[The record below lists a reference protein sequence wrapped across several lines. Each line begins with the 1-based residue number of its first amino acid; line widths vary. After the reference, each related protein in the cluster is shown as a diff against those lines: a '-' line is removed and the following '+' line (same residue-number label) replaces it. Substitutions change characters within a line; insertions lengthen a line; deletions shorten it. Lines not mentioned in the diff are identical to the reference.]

1 MSNQKFNSQTGYSA
15 DINNITS
22 KVRLD
27 FNTNVI
33 NPTNAILGV
42 DETATEFVL
51 IDSSKISTSTTD
63 GIKNTNLSTLN
74 GTMNGNVK
82 TYVFEKLID
91 PSVVGC
97 ENCGDIAQYYP
108 TGVNSSGQITDISVL
123 PIVNKDVIAEFE
135 ISAEAYHSFE
145 IDLVGHRRI
154 CDDSNKCYSD
164 RNFWNNYRGQVLPN
178 DYRTF
183 FSSLNNEKSKELLSA
198 YPYKIKTTDKFP
210 PYNAPSLMSGDLSKA
225 NHHVIDYNCC
235 KCCSYYEDYLAGT
248 LTILQAEKKCQ
259 DSNSYYGIDS
269 QFYNYCTKSMG
280 SVQDVGLNLTKFSID
295 DLKPNSKTIDTD
307 LSHCDLIKR
316 KLEQFGSFP
325 NPRLPNCLNSTYDNI
340 GQPTELPPGTGGG
353 CGLLIRCCAAG
364 ESEFIDNGDGTQ
376 TRICCTNGDEDP
388 CCDTTCPCA
397 ANPCGNDASG
407 RACPDADEC
416 GGNPCFSQP
425 CGTDAS
431 GNPCPLNGTCYCN
444 PSLCLSD
451 SDSDSDENDG
461 GGGGNGAGGGDGGGG
476 GGGTGGGGSGGG
488 TNCNFDQSKCYD
500 CFCNKVVSV
509 PTLAY
514 YNIVDGKH
522 AIVVVNTACT
532 PIPSQ
537 PDLCR
542 WLVRLQPRCNQSG
555 CPSGGGSKIISC
567 NEPYAVFDNL
577 TIGGTYWASVYPFG
591 SSNGSNSSCLCV
603 ADPCKFYK
611 ETLVWVGISSTLHNG
626 DVRTTT
632 GNTITNDF
640 MLGRCKNVNI
650 PNNVYKTIQTNY
662 PCDAVPLSYSD
673 SKNYC
678 YLSANTYKN
687 IFDDVSWNI
696 LGGHF
701 FATKELRDYVY
712 NQTGTV
718 HFSTSVNSNF
728 QVYKEDTKRYTIYH
742 IDKINSGGTE
752 YLLNYSYNTLTPAF
766 WDAGNA
772 YLSLGYGYSSNTA
785 AGIPKHKHSVVNRS
799 IYYDDLTSQNY
810 LSRYQITNDRYFNA
824 RYVDTTKDSTIL
836 NINISG
842 ITPKAETTVS
852 VASSTGTGT
861 SGSFITSTNFNEWP
875 LSNAKFVY
883 TATGRQS
890 SYLNSNDINWYNTS
904 TNPPLFTDLYYNT
917 ITPLEKIYN
926 PATNSSSSSTSYKQY
941 LINNGIRQDY
951 SFITDSREFKT
962 DTENYEN
969 YKFFGTLIN
978 PDTIEI
984 NNSAVIFDA
993 SGNVISGVLGAK
1005 ILYNIFESQDVNS
1018 QSDPKEV
1025 TVNAYTAGAIQNN
1038 KLVVTTS
1045 NEILNDGTLL
1055 QSYLKV
1061 PNTDING
1068 SSGKIHIKL
1077 NKKCTRLGVVIPK
1090 TYYIMFKI
1098 ISSAKGYTNSIT
1110 YDKTGSQIITPNDGG
1125 SGNVTYKYEPIQT
1138 YLSRSKPS
1146 ILKNNE
1152 FELFTIDSARFS
1164 TPDYSSYDGNDIS
1177 KKYLYDQLLIPMRG
1191 LQYASYKKNPASTTG
1206 IISEVDEY
1214 PIIRTIRK
1222 NDGKFYIQ
1230 ILAGAF
1236 PYYHLLVHEPLIK
1249 KLDDYNGTT
1258 FVNDIGNSWRNKI
1271 CNRLNTTS
1279 DGWWNYLATT
1289 KWTCTVKHTE
1299 LAKNLPGWKRVNET
1313 SESGTGSAG
1322 KKPVVIGRN
1331 PTTAAIVAVGVP
1343 ERPPLTPEDRENDG
1357 RGDRIAL

>member
-1 MSNQKFNSQTGYSA
+1 MSTQKFNSQTGYSA

-27 FNTNVI
+27 FNTNVV

-63 GIKNTNLSTLN
+63 GIKNTDLNTLN
-74 GTMNGNVK
+74 DTINGNVK

-97 ENCGDIAQYYP
+97 ENCGDMAQYYP
-108 TGVNSSGQITDISVL
+108 TGVNSTGQITDISVL

-154 CDDSNKCYSD
+154 CNDSNKCYSD
-164 RNFWNNYRGQVLPN
+164 TNFLNNYPTQLV
-178 DYRTF
+178 F
-183 FSSLNNEKSKELLSA
+183 FSSLNDIDSKELLSA
-198 YPYKIKTTDKFP
+198 YSYKIKTTDKFP
-210 PYNAPSLMSGDLSKA
+210 PYNAPSLMSDDLSKA
-225 NHHVIDYNCC
+225 NHHVIDYSCC
-235 KCCSYYEDYLAGT
+235 KCCSYFEDYMT
-248 LTILQAEKKCQ
+248 NKITKQQAEQKCAESNLYKTGPVPFFSYCTRARTTQ
-259 DSNSYYGIDS
+259 STPGQNLTNFSIVNLKPDSN
-269 QFYNYCTKSMG
+269 
-280 SVQDVGLNLTKFSID
+280 
-295 DLKPNSKTIDTD
+295 TIETN
-307 LSHCDLIKR
+307 LSHCDLINK

-325 NPRLPNCLNSTYDNI
+325 NPRLPQCRNSTYDNI
-340 GQPTELPPGTGGG
+340 GKQTGSVSFGP
-353 CGLLIRCCAAG
+353 
-364 ESEFIDNGDGTQ
+364 GDGTGLA
-376 TRICCTNGDEDP
+376 IP
-388 CCDTTCPCA
+388 CCGADESPFNDEGELRCCKGTESPNCDPSCVCST
-397 ANPCGNDASG
+397 NPCGNQTNGDP
-407 RACPDADEC
+407 CPSAGDPTIC

-425 CGTDAS
+425 CGIDAS
-431 GNPCPLNGTCYCN
+431 GAPCPLSGTCYCDS
-444 PSLCLSD
+444 SLCTSGGGSD
-451 SDSDSDENDG
+451 DGENDG

-488 TNCNFDQSKCYD
+488 TNCTPDQTTCFG
-500 CFCNKVVSV
+500 CFCNKIVSI

-532 PIPSQ
+532 PVPSQ

-542 WLVRLQPRCNQSG
+542 WLVRLEPRCNQSG
-555 CPSGGGSKIISC
+555 CPSGGGTKIISC
-567 NEPYAVFDNL
+567 NEPYAVFDDL
-577 TIGGTYWASVYPFG
+577 TIGGTYWASVYRAGAFQG
-591 SSNGSNSSCLCV
+591 GAATCLCT
-603 ADPCKFYK
+603 AEPCTFYK

-632 GNTITNDF
+632 NNTITNDF

-650 PNNVYKTIQTNY
+650 PDNVYKTIQPNY

-701 FATKELRDYVY
+701 FATKQLRDYVY
-712 NQTGTV
+712 DQTGTV

-785 AGIPKHKHSVVNRS
+785 AGTPKHKHSVVNRS

-824 RYVDTTKDSTIL
+824 RYADTTKDSVIL
-836 NINISG
+836 NINISD
-842 ITPKAETTVS
+842 ITPPAETTVS

-861 SGSFITSTNFNEWP
+861 SGSFITNTSFNEWP

-890 SYLNSNDINWYNTS
+890 SYLNSNDINWYDTS

-941 LINNGIRQDY
+941 LINNGVRQDY
-951 SFITDSREFKT
+951 SFITDARDFKT

-969 YKFFGTLIN
+969 YKFFGRLIN
-978 PDTIEI
+978 SDTIEI

-993 SGNVISGVLGAK
+993 GGNVISGVLGAK

-1038 KLVVTTS
+1038 KLVVSTS

-1055 QSYLKV
+1055 ESYFV
-1061 PNTDING
+1061 VNDTDING

-1090 TYYIMFKI
+1090 IYYIMFKI

-1125 SGNVTYKYEPIQT
+1125 TGNVTYKYEPIQT

-1177 KKYLYDQLLIPMRG
+1177 KKYLYDQLSIPMRG

-1249 KLDDYNGTT
+1249 KLDDYNGTN

-1271 CNRLNTTS
+1271 CNRLNTTT

-1299 LAKNLPGWKRVNET
+1299 LAKNLSGWKRVNDT
-1313 SESGTGSAG
+1313 STTGTGSAG

-1331 PTTAAIVAVGVP
+1331 PATAEIVAVGVP
-1343 ERPPLTPEDRENDG
+1343 QQPPLTPDDRETGG
-1357 RGDRIAL
+1357 RVTISL